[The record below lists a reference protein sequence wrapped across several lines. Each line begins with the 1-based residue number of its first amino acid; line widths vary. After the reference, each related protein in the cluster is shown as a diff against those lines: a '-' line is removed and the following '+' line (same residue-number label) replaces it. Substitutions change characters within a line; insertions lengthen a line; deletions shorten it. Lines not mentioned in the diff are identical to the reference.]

1 MGERRKLAVAA
12 AALAVLA
19 ALALPVAALADSE
32 TPTGAGA
39 AQQVKKDE
47 GGAAQQPKGAT
58 GAVATQSKPLSDHVG
73 EGLVAANIYFVASA
87 DDFGRA
93 VRDAPHGVCVLCVRV
108 CCLSVLCARVCV
120 CSAHAGVHRCM
131 HADATPTQTHARA
144 HTHKRSCSSTAG
156 GASSTSAGRRRG
168 RRWTSWPRVCK
179 RLSRAC
185 TVEAAR
191 RARPPS
197 CRTTT
202 RWGARSEQ
210 PIAHMLP
217 PSRCSQMRPRGA

>member
-32 TPTGAGA
+32 PPAGAGA
-39 AQQVKKDE
+39 AQQAKKDE
-47 GGAAQQPKGAT
+47 GGAAQQPEGAT
-58 GAVATQSKPLSDHVG
+58 GAVTTQSKPLSDHVG

-120 CSAHAGVHRCM
+120 LCSCAY
-131 HADATPTQTHARA
+131 TPLHAR
-144 HTHKRSCSSTAG
+144 
-156 GASSTSAGRRRG
+156 
-168 RRWTSWPRVCK
+168 
-179 RLSRAC
+179 
-185 TVEAAR
+185 
-191 RARPPS
+191 
-197 CRTTT
+197 
-202 RWGARSEQ
+202 
-210 PIAHMLP
+210 
-217 PSRCSQMRPRGA
+217 